1 MRHNTTLPN
10 GLAINDI
17 NPYET
22 AFVYNEVFVHETYLQ
37 NNVTLRP
44 DACVFD
50 IGANIGLFSLYI
62 KTKCPTA
69 RVYAFEPAPVA
80 FDCLQRNLG
89 DYIPGFKAQ
98 QVAVTDQDGE
108 AILGYYPGYSVISG
122 LETNVEVD
130 SNILVSGMTQYL
142 MTHEGVE
149 SRSIDISAIEAI
161 VSERLQAMERIP
173 CQTRSISSL
182 LREYQEN
189 YIDLLKIDAERS
201 ETLIVHGIAAEDWER
216 IHQIVMEVHDRKT
229 LDLILPILYL
239 HGFSVITS
247 ADVLISGVFTL
258 SATNEQTPKPD
269 ASK

>member
-1 MRHNTTLPN
+1 MTHSTTLPN
-10 GLAINDI
+10 GLAIHDI

-62 KTKCPTA
+62 KTKYPTA
-69 RVYAFEPAPVA
+69 RVYAFEPAPIA
-80 FDCLQRNLG
+80 FDCLQRNLR

-108 AILGYYPGYSVISG
+108 AIFGYYPGYSVISG
-122 LETNVEVD
+122 LETNVVVD
-130 SNILVSGMTQYL
+130 SDILVSGMTQYL
-142 MTHEGVE
+142 MTCENVE
-149 SRSIDISAIEAI
+149 SIDTSAIEAL
-161 VSERLQAMERIP
+161 VAERMQTVERIP

-189 YIDLLKIDAERS
+189 YIDLLKVDAERS

-239 HGFSVITS
+239 HGFSVVTS
-247 ADVLISGVFTL
+247 ADLLISGVFTL
-258 SATNEQTPKPD
+258 YATNQQMPNPD
-269 ASK
+269 GSK